1 MIGSIKTKRMALALV
16 LGDLE
21 LKPLNDLESF
31 DVPQLLKNK
40 F

>member
-1 MIGSIKTKRMALALV
+1 MKGSIKTKLMALVLV

-21 LKPLNDLESF
+21 LKPSKDLESF
-31 DVPQLLKNK
+31 DVPQMLKNT

>member
-1 MIGSIKTKRMALALV
+1 MKGSIKTKRMALVLV

-31 DVPQLLKNK
+31 DVPQLLKNT

>member
-1 MIGSIKTKRMALALV
+1 MNGSIKTKRMALVLV

-21 LKPLNDLESF
+21 LKPLNDLVSF
-31 DVPQLLKNK
+31 YVPQLLKK